1 MANANWN
8 NPTLDSSYSDFV
20 DEVKNR
26 DEDVATQFTGTSATN
41 IPTNAIQW
49 DSTAKRW
56 KLYDGSSFGELTDV
70 YKLTALEV
78 TGSTVPTNGI
88 YLPATN
94 TVGLSSNSSL
104 KFQFNSSGAF
114 GIGGATY
121 GTSGQLLTS
130 QGSSSAP
137 TWTDAPTAGKFA
149 SYALICDEKA
159 QNTDGGTFSSGN
171 DTGLFG
177 RKRDLNTELSD
188 EDGIVS
194 ISSNDFTLGAGNYI
208 IKWSCPAFDVARH
221 QSALYDGT
229 TLYYGMNAYSNTSY
243 PSITYSTGVA
253 RVSPSSSTAFS
264 IRHRCQTSKS
274 GSGFGVDNNFGGDEI
289 YTLVEIYK
297 EN

>member
-26 DEDVATQFTGTSATN
+26 DEDVATQFSGTTATN

-94 TVGLSSNSSL
+94 TVGLSSNSGL

-137 TWTDAPTAGKFA
+137 TWTDAPAAGKFA
-149 SYALICDEKA
+149 SYALICDVKA
-159 QNTDGGTFSSGN
+159 QNVDGGTFSSGD

-194 ISSNDFTLGAGNYI
+194 ISSNDFTLAAGNYL
-208 IKWSCPAFDVARH
+208 IKWYCPAYDTNRH

-229 TLYYGMNAYSNTSY
+229 TLYYGMNAHSNSSY
-243 PSITYSTGVA
+243 PSTTFSIGMA

-264 IRHRCQTSKS
+264 IRHKAQTSKS
-274 GSGFGVDNNFGGDEI
+274 TAGFGVDTNFGGDEI
-289 YTLVEIYK
+289 YTVVEIYK